1 MTDKLQQEYRIG
13 VRASELLENN
23 TFDLAVNNLLQGYFE
38 EFVNSDSID
47 KRNEASLK
55 TTCLKGVVGEIE
67 KLINSGNVAKRK
79 LDKR

>member
-1 MTDKLQQEYRIG
+1 MTDKLQKEYRIG
-13 VRASELLENN
+13 VKASELLENN

-38 EFVNSDSID
+38 EFVNADSID
-47 KRNEASLK
+47 KRNEVSLK

-67 KLINSGNVAKRK
+67 KLINNGNVAKRK